1 MKENYLDK
9 KPKLSSSLNYT
20 VSDEGIVTLGIEN
33 KGLMNKIAQK
43 LFKRPKVSYVHLDEN
58 GSFVWPIIDG
68 EKNIIAIGEEV
79 DDHFGEAAHPLYERL
94 AKFFQILESYHFI
107 IWKEEQK

>member
-43 LFKRPKVSYVHLDEN
+43 LFKRPKVSYVHLDEL
-58 GSFVWPIIDG
+58 GSFALKFADG
-68 EKNIIAIGEEV
+68 EKTIFEIGQRVEER
-79 DDHFGEAAHPLYERL
+79 FGEKSHPLYERL
-94 AKFFQILESYHFI
+94 AKFFQVMDSYHFLE
-107 IWKEEQK
+107 WK